1 MSKEVSRLPVAVI
14 ITTYNDE
21 DYLTQ
26 AIESVFA
33 QTPLPEQIIVVDD
46 GSDQNRASELVRKY
60 VSNPY
65 GVQICCLRKNN
76 GGPSSARNYGLA
88 HTTEPYVAFLDVDDK
103 LLPGNIEKKYST
115 LKELADEYF
124 GVYSGG
130 IRSDG
135 IQQDFALIDGAVDAC
150 FLDKNHEGIPGG
162 APHYLF
168 RRQSLLDIG
177 GFDEQLTNNEDYD
190 LLIRLLKIKKCK
202 GIAHT
207 GYYRNIRP
215 NSQSRPA
222 DPIKSLSGVMTF
234 LDKAQEQGYYTRE
247 YLAQRRM
254 LAHWVA
260 AKALLKN
267 KRLIGAFLHARRAFA
282 YDGPLSTKQKL
293 AYMLSFSFI
302 GGK

>member
-103 LLPGNIEKKYST
+103 LLPDTINGLS
-115 LKELADEYF
+115 
-124 GVYSGG
+124 
-130 IRSDG
+130 
-135 IQQDFALIDGAVDAC
+135 AC
-150 FLDKNHEGIPGG
+150 
-162 APHYLF
+162 
-168 RRQSLLDIG
+168 
-177 GFDEQLTNNEDYD
+177 T
-190 LLIRLLKIKKCK
+190 
-202 GIAHT
+202 
-207 GYYRNIRP
+207 
-215 NSQSRPA
+215 
-222 DPIKSLSGVMTF
+222 KS
-234 LDKAQEQGYYTRE
+234 
-247 YLAQRRM
+247 
-254 LAHWVA
+254 
-260 AKALLKN
+260 
-267 KRLIGAFLHARRAFA
+267 
-282 YDGPLSTKQKL
+282 
-293 AYMLSFSFI
+293 
-302 GGK
+302 